1 MSSVSMFTDVYL
13 HFPSLYLPTS
23 SLYLCLHMLYT
34 CSLQEYDNTCKTL
47 MNNHGTYLFIDIS
60 SSFAEL
66 LYLTLSLWFPL
77 LFTTYACIDLCRHR
91 IWTLRTQSIRDHIV
105 SRCLLAPWA
114 RLLILYKLKSAQWP
128 TQTFGIVPLIRS
140 VGGSRSAL
148 RDYLL
153 LSAGWPPRWARTSLR
168 RVSANWSALIK
179 SAFFDTG
186 RAPFIGKAQ
195 LRTSDLSLSILI
207 TLSLIWISS
216 HSNFFFQYICEKA
229 IKSGMY
235 GNPMFS
241 DLYLKKHICTQVQLL
256 INEIDMKQV
265 CMYIDWFSASALSMS
280 GQFLIRFKVR
290 FIDYLQ

>member
-77 LFTTYACIDLCRHR
+77 LFTTYTCIDLCRHR

-128 TQTFGIVPLIRS
+128 TQTFGIVPWQR
-140 VGGSRSAL
+140 VG
-148 RDYLL
+148 
-153 LSAGWPPRWARTSLR
+153 LSS
-168 RVSANWSALIK
+168 
-179 SAFFDTG
+179 
-186 RAPFIGKAQ
+186 
-195 LRTSDLSLSILI
+195 
-207 TLSLIWISS
+207 
-216 HSNFFFQYICEKA
+216 E
-229 IKSGMY
+229 
-235 GNPMFS
+235 
-241 DLYLKKHICTQVQLL
+241 
-256 INEIDMKQV
+256 
-265 CMYIDWFSASALSMS
+265 ASAVRVPHCAIICYCRPAGLHG
-280 GQFLIRFKVR
+280 GQGPVSVESAPTDPR
-290 FIDYLQ
+290 